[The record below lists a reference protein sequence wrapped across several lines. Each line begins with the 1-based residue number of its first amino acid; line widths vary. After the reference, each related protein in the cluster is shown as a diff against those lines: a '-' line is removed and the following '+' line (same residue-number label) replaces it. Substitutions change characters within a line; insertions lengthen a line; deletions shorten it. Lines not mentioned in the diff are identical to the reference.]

1 MMTTT
6 IPKKFNRFSITDNDT
21 NDIVLNRPV
30 SHQSFSGGRSK
41 LYNLGL
47 AEAAQVIEAKNLAE
61 SSQSSAKPQIV
72 EEQNVGRNLIILN
85 T

>member
-1 MMTTT
+1 MMPTT
-6 IPKKFNRFSITDNDT
+6 IPTKIYRLFYITDNDT

-61 SSQSSAKPQIV
+61 SSQSSTKSQIV
-72 EEQNVGRNLIILN
+72 EEQNVGRNL
-85 T
+85 